1 MQDIVYF
8 MQPVI
13 HGGISPDRS
22 ILVRHAKLSNLCASC
37 TITESGEINGKS
49 AQSALKSAKKHGH
62 SAQMGGYVF
71 VHVAQ

>member
-1 MQDIVYF
+1 MGVY
-8 MQPVI
+8 P
-13 HGGISPDRS
+13 
-22 ILVRHAKLSNLCASC
+22 LSGRFWLDVPNHQEPCAGC
-37 TITESGEINGKS
+37 TIAESGAINGKS